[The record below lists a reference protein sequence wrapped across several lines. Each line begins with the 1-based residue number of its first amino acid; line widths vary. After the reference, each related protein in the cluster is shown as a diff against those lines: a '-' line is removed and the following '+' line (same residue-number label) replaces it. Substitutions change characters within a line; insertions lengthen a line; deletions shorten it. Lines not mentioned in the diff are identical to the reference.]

1 MAGRMKTRKTRNI
14 IDMMDELEVKEVE
27 GGKWAVLYFDEPIA
41 VCLNEQIATF
51 VQMSILTANIN
62 PFEVK

>member
-1 MAGRMKTRKTRNI
+1 MAAKIKTRKTRNI
-14 IDMMDELEVKEVE
+14 IDMMDELEVRQVE
-27 GGKWAVLYFDEPIA
+27 GGKWAVLYFDEPVA
-41 VCLNEQIATF
+41 VCINETVATF